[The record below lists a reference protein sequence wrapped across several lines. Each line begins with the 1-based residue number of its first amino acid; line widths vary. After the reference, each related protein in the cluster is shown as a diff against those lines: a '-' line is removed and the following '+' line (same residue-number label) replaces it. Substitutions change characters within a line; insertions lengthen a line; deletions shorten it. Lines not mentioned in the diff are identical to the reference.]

1 MRNWMFHEWTRNV
14 RKVLFWLHLGAGV
27 VAGIIIFVMSI
38 TGVLLTFERQM
49 TDWADRHAARVIPPR
64 GALRLPLS
72 DLVATTGGTPAGII
86 VRADPREPVEMVMGR
101 DKTIFLN
108 PYTGAVTGGYC
119 KTARAFFQT
128 TRAWH
133 RWIAMSDSTRKS
145 TEPIYDA
152 ANVVFFFIVLSGPIL
167 WWPRQLTWRHLRPI
181 VWFRGRL
188 TGKARD
194 FNWHNTIGLWTSI
207 PLTII
212 VGTGI
217 ILSYKWANDLV
228 YRITGNEPLQPTRAE
243 VLPKGQG
250 PPPWQGVDAWVAR
263 AASRM
268 PEWRTITIRSAPTRT
283 VGVTVDAGTGGQP
296 QKRAQLTFDRFTGA
310 ETKWEPF
317 ASYNA
322 GLRLRM
328 LARVFH
334 TGEVGGMVTQGI
346 AGLVS
351 LGAAVLVY
359 TGIAL
364 SLRRLAAWRRRR
376 TRSEV
381 PDVAQVA

>member
-1 MRNWMFHEWTRNV
+1 M

-27 VAGIIIFVMSI
+27 VAGVIILVMSI

-49 TDWADRHAARVIPPR
+49 TDWADRHAARVVPPP
-64 GALRLPLS
+64 GASRLSLS
-72 DLVATTGGTPAGII
+72 DLIAKTGGSPIGIV
-86 VRADPREPVEMVMGR
+86 VRSDPREPVEVAMTR
-101 DKTIFLN
+101 DKSILMN
-108 PYTGAVTGGYC
+108 PYTGAVTGAPC

-133 RWIAMSDSTRKS
+133 RWIAMGDSSRKT

-152 ANVVFFFIVLSGPIL
+152 ANVLFFFIVLSGPIL
-167 WWPRQLTWRHLRPI
+167 WWPKQLTWRHLRPI
-181 VWFRGRL
+181 TWFRGRL
-188 TGKARD
+188 SGKARD

-212 VGTGI
+212 VATGI

-228 YRITGNEPLQPTRAE
+228 YRVTGNQPLQPARVET
-243 VLPKGQG
+243 LPKGQA
-250 PPPWQGVDAWVAR
+250 PPPWQGVDTWVAR
-263 AASRM
+263 AESRM
-268 PEWRTITIRSAPTRT
+268 PEWRIITIRSAPTRT
-283 VGVTVDAGTGGQP
+283 VTVTVDAGTGGQP
-296 QKRAQLTFDRFTGA
+296 QKRAQLTFDRITGA

-317 ASYNA
+317 ASYNL

-334 TGEVGGMVTQGI
+334 TGEVGGIVVQGI
-346 AGLVS
+346 AGLAS
-351 LGAAVLVY
+351 LGAALLVY

-376 TRSEV
+376 TAAESRDREHQRIEVLEV
-381 PDVAQVA
+381 P